1 MGPKQTKSFKSTSTG
16 NHKSSSSMK
25 VTSHLQETIQCPF
38 CNTIFDK
45 AYTFKQ
51 VNAHL
56 KSCGFECFSTDE
68 VCDLYTGNNDN
79 TEPNENF
86 LYLRIQNYVT
96 NKSKFFTI
104 PPSNKA
110 NAFENKV
117 VELKSEISQRK
128 ISWQEGCCQL
138 NLTRQNF
145 LYQSM
150 EQIEQINIFKELKI
164 NFKGEV
170 SYDAGGLLREWFTI
184 VFESLLNKNRQL
196 FLGNERDDSDYSFSI
211 NPLLLETK
219 SNFKYFNFI
228 GKLLG
233 KALLDNI
240 TINLC
245 FNKVIYKLIV
255 EEEVQFNDLIF
266 IDKSL
271 YHSLSNLKSMSN
283 DRNFDIESLALFYV
297 IDMNIPGKTNQI
309 SVDLKKNGRNEQVT
323 KIEDYIQSRI
333 DFILGSIAVF
343 TNEIKKGMFS
353 ILPKEIITIFTADEL
368 ELLLNGRPFIDV
380 DEWKEYTNYKPP
392 IYPTH
397 PLIENFW
404 EILQNL
410 SQKKLSNFLQF
421 CTGSSRV
428 PIGGFSELE
437 SNRGEISRFTIEM
450 VPYKQNQKNFIKA
463 HTCFNRIEVPS
474 FPTKEL
480 LQEAIEFVC
489 QCEIFGFGID

>member
-1 MGPKQTKSFKSTSTG
+1 MGSKQTKSSKSTSTG
-16 NHKSSSSMK
+16 NHKSNSAMK

-38 CNTIFDK
+38 CNVVFNQ
-45 AYTFKQ
+45 ANTFKQ
-51 VNAHL
+51 VNSHL
-56 KSCGFECFSTDE
+56 KNCGFECFSTEE
-68 VCDLYTGNNDN
+68 VCDLYTGNNES
-79 TEPNENF
+79 TGPNENF
-86 LYLRIQNYVT
+86 LFLRIQNYLS
-96 NKSKFFTI
+96 NKSKYFST
-104 PPSNKA
+104 PLANKSNT
-110 NAFENKV
+110 FENKV
-117 VELKSEISQRK
+117 SELKSEISIRK

-150 EQIEQINIFKELKI
+150 EQIEKINIFKELKI

-196 FLGNERDDSDYSFSI
+196 FLGSEKDDSDYSFSI

-219 SNFKYFNFI
+219 TNLRYFNFI

-255 EEEVQFNDLIF
+255 EEEVKFNDLIF
-266 IDKSL
+266 IDKTL
-271 YHSLSNLKSMSN
+271 YHSLSNLKSMLN
-283 DRNFDIESLALFYV
+283 ERNFDIESLALFYV
-297 IDMNIPGKTNQI
+297 IDMAIPGKTNQI
-309 SVDLKKNGRNEQVT
+309 SVDLKENGRNEQVT
-323 KIEDYIQSRI
+323 ELEDYIQSRI

-343 TNEIKKGMFS
+343 TDEIKKGMFS
-353 ILPKEIITIFTADEL
+353 IIPKEIITIFTADEL

-380 DEWKEYTNYKPP
+380 EEWKEFTNYKPP
-392 IYPTH
+392 VYPSH
-397 PLIENFW
+397 PLIQNFW

-421 CTGSSRV
+421 WTGSSRV
-428 PIGGFSELE
+428 PIGGFSDLE
-437 SNRGEISRFTIEM
+437 SNRGEISRFTIEI

-474 FPTKEL
+474 FPSKKL
-480 LQEAIEFVC
+480 LEEAIEFVC
-489 QCEIFGFGID
+489 QCEIFRFGID